1 MIQKLSSSE
10 NERMFRD
17 RNYVNVSVH
26 GDENEHLIIAYNS
39 GFGFFYNG
47 IK

>member
-10 NERMFRD
+10 NEGMFRD
-17 RNYVNVSVH
+17 RNYVSASVH
-26 GDENEHLIIAYNS
+26 GNENEHLIITHNLGLGLS
-39 GFGFFYNG
+39 YNG